1 MMLVWAGPMN
11 SELER
16 KSARFAF
23 RIATSLCAVF
33 LLTPA
38 TVTAA
43 QTKDYPQPHK
53 LSLGQ
58 ILGRVSRSD
67 TGEPIPKAQVQ
78 LSPADPETSKS
89 AGPERIVRT
98 GPDGTFVF
106 PDLPAGTYG
115 VTVWRNG
122 FSEFSP
128 QRDRDSHGRYIT
140 LKAGQKLE
148 NLDLRLNPTGVIAGQ
163 VSDEDQEPVQGLEV
177 FALRINF
184 QPGGR
189 KQVSASSRTVT
200 DDLGNF
206 RLSNLAP
213 GSYYVSAGGLIH
225 QPMREVGLKQGPAG
239 GMHYRNTLYPGTAS
253 LDEAQALRVGPDLAT
268 NDIRFTVPTE
278 RTYTI
283 TGKVL
288 TGMGQRALKDAE
300 VSCERV
306 DAAGYTFEAAES
318 TARLE
323 GDLSFKFSSLYA
335 GDYTLSVKKVIR
347 DRMTALGFASV
358 RIVDSNVYA
367 DVEVG
372 HVAEVHGRV
381 QGFQGFSVTGKKI
394 TLEIFGSGFYLLHQS
409 SGLDASGR
417 FAISNLLP
425 GEYTFAIYNRPS
437 EQSIYIKKA
446 ICGGQDY
453 ASRVFSLAVG
463 TTLDCDVLL
472 GNDTGVIHGEV
483 RSGETPAPGVLVV
496 LLPESGDLR
505 RVPRYTLTTKT
516 DAGGQYNIAGVIPGD
531 YLLFA
536 VTPSLDHGYFAL
548 DFPESHTDI
557 TEHVSV
563 DPSTTKAVNL
573 KSSKVEQ

>member
-1 MMLVWAGPMN
+1 MN
-11 SELER
+11 SVLHT
-16 KSARFAF
+16 RFPGLVSRVTAHLIICIWLDAA
-23 RIATSLCAVF
+23 IAT
-33 LLTPA
+33 LTM
-38 TVTAA
+38 A
-43 QTKDYPQPHK
+43 QTENYPQPSK
-53 LSLGQ
+53 LPLAQVS
-58 ILGRVSRSD
+58 GRVYRSD
-67 TGEPIPKAQVQ
+67 NGDPIPKAQIE
-78 LSPADPETSKS
+78 LYPADPDTVKS

-335 GDYTLSVKKVIR
+335 GDYS
-347 DRMTALGFASV
+347 
-358 RIVDSNVYA
+358 
-367 DVEVG
+367 
-372 HVAEVHGRV
+372 
-381 QGFQGFSVTGKKI
+381 
-394 TLEIFGSGFYLLHQS
+394 
-409 SGLDASGR
+409 
-417 FAISNLLP
+417 
-425 GEYTFAIYNRPS
+425 
-437 EQSIYIKKA
+437 
-446 ICGGQDY
+446 
-453 ASRVFSLAVG
+453 
-463 TTLDCDVLL
+463 
-472 GNDTGVIHGEV
+472 
-483 RSGETPAPGVLVV
+483 
-496 LLPESGDLR
+496 
-505 RVPRYTLTTKT
+505 
-516 DAGGQYNIAGVIPGD
+516 
-531 YLLFA
+531 
-536 VTPSLDHGYFAL
+536 
-548 DFPESHTDI
+548 
-557 TEHVSV
+557 
-563 DPSTTKAVNL
+563 
-573 KSSKVEQ
+573 

>member
-1 MMLVWAGPMN
+1 MN
-11 SELER
+11 WWLGR
-16 KSARFAF
+16 KAARFALV
-23 RIATSLCAVF
+23 IATFLCVVF

-43 QTKDYPQPHK
+43 QTKVYPQP
-53 LSLGQ
+53 STSVQGQ
-58 ILGRVSRSD
+58 ISGRVSRSD

-78 LSPADPETSKS
+78 LSLADPETSKS

-128 QRDRDSHGRYIT
+128 HGDRDRQGRYIT
-140 LKAGQKLE
+140 LKPGQKLE
-148 NLDLRLNPTGVIAGQ
+148 NLDLRLNPTGVIAGK
-163 VSDEDQEPVQGLEV
+163 VSDEDQEPIQGLEV

-189 KQVSASSRTVT
+189 KQVSASGRTVT
-200 DDLGNF
+200 DDLGSF

-225 QPMREVGLKQGPAG
+225 QSMREVGLKQGPAG
-239 GMHYRNTLYPGTAS
+239 GLHYRNTLYPGTPS
-253 LDEAQALRVGPDLAT
+253 LDEAQVLRVGPDLAL
-268 NDIRFTVPTE
+268 NDIRLTVPTE
-278 RTYTI
+278 RTYAI

-288 TGMGQRALKDAE
+288 TSVGRPALKDAE
-300 VSCERV
+300 VSCERA
-306 DAAGYTFEAAES
+306 DAAGYTFEAAVS
-318 TARLE
+318 TVQLAE
-323 GDLSFKFSSLYA
+323 DLSFKFSSLYA
-335 GDYTLSVKKVIR
+335 GEYTLSVKKVIH
-347 DRMTALGFASV
+347 DRLTALGFASV
-358 RIVDSNVYA
+358 RIVDSNVRA

-372 HVAEVHGRV
+372 RAAEVHGRV
-381 QGFQGFSVTGKKI
+381 QGSQGFSVTGKKI

-409 SGLDASGR
+409 LGLDASGR
-417 FAISNLLP
+417 FAISNLPP

-446 ICGGQDY
+446 VCGGRDY
-453 ASRVFSLAVG
+453 AGRVFSLAVG
-463 TTLDCDVLL
+463 TTLDCDVVL
-472 GNDTGVIHGEV
+472 GNDTGVLRGEV
-483 RSGETPAPGVLVV
+483 RSGGTPSPGVAVV
-496 LLPESGDLR
+496 LIPELPDLR

-516 DAGGQYNIAGVIPGD
+516 DAAGQYNLAGVIPGD
-531 YLLFA
+531 YLLFT
-536 VTPSLDHGYFAL
+536 VLPSLDHEYFAL
-548 DFPESHTDI
+548 NFPENHTDI

-563 DPSTTKAVNL
+563 APSTTQAVNL
-573 KSSKVEQ
+573 KSSEVEQ

>member
-1 MMLVWAGPMN
+1 MT
-11 SELER
+11 SELDC

-23 RIATSLCAVF
+23 RIVTSLCAVF

-53 LSLGQ
+53 SSLGQ

-89 AGPERIVRT
+89 AGPERVVRT
-98 GPDGTFVF
+98 GPDGTFVI
-106 PDLPAGTYG
+106 PDLPAGNYG

-128 QRDRDSHGRYIT
+128 RKDRDSQVRYIT
-140 LKAGQKLE
+140 LKPGQKLE
-148 NLDLRLNPTGVIAGQ
+148 NLDLRLNPAGVIAGQ

-213 GSYYVSAGGLIH
+213 RSYYVSSGGLIH
-225 QPMREVGLKQGPAG
+225 KPMREVGLKQGLAG
-239 GMHYRNTLYPGTAS
+239 GMHYRNTFYPGTPS
-253 LDEAQALRVGPDLAT
+253 LDEAQALRVGPDVAT
-268 NDIRFTVPTE
+268 NDIRITVPTE
-278 RTYTI
+278 GTYAI

-288 TGMGQRALKDAE
+288 AGVGQPALKDSE
-300 VSCERV
+300 VTCERM
-306 DAAGYTFEAAES
+306 DAAGYTFETAES
-318 TARLE
+318 TVRLG

-335 GDYTLSVKKVIR
+335 GDYTLSMKKVIR

-358 RIVDSNVYA
+358 RIVDSNVHA

-381 QGFQGFSVTGKKI
+381 QGSQGFSVTGKKI

-409 SGLDASGR
+409 PGLDASGR
-417 FAISNLLP
+417 FAISNLPP
-425 GEYTFAIYNRPS
+425 GQYTFAIYNRTS
-437 EQSIYIKKA
+437 EQSMYIKKA
-446 ICGGQDY
+446 ICGGRDY
-453 ASRVFSLAVG
+453 AGRVFSLAIG
-463 TTLDCDVLL
+463 TTLDCDVMLR
-472 GNDTGVIHGEV
+472 NDTGIIHGEV
-483 RSGETPAPGVLVV
+483 GSG
-496 LLPESGDLR
+496 
-505 RVPRYTLTTKT
+505 
-516 DAGGQYNIAGVIPGD
+516 
-531 YLLFA
+531 
-536 VTPSLDHGYFAL
+536 
-548 DFPESHTDI
+548 
-557 TEHVSV
+557 
-563 DPSTTKAVNL
+563 
-573 KSSKVEQ
+573 